1 MAAISARL
9 ANMGFMKRQVAK
21 ASDPAAAQKAPA
33 AHPPS
38 LRQQQ
43 QQQRSSAPG
52 SRHQGAVAA
61 ATEFEPSPAT
71 SPTDPQATAAADS
84 KQQQHSKKRDKTFKL
99 SDNITNMKFMQRAQL
114 KRSREEAG
122 FEQEQAAKDAAEWVS
137 ATAVH
142 EKGCLVVQERD
153 PLPAGVNG
161 RMSFGFGLLHDL
173 AQAEEAERLAA
184 AEAAAAEASIRAEEM
199 GRYAEKSGKGFRSK
213 DMAKR
218 ENKRQRRH

>member
-9 ANMGFMKRQVAK
+9 ANMGFMKRQAAK
-21 ASDPAAAQKAPA
+21 TSDTAAAQKAA

-43 QQQRSSAPG
+43 QHQRSASPG
-52 SRHQGAVAA
+52 SRQEAVAA

-71 SPTDPQATAAADS
+71 SPTDPQAAGAAAGDS
-84 KQQQHSKKRDKTFKL
+84 RQQHRKKDAGKQFKL
-99 SDNITNMKFMQRAQL
+99 SENITNMKFMQRAQL
-114 KRSREEAG
+114 KRSREDAG

-137 ATAVH
+137 ATAVQ

-184 AEAAAAEASIRAEEM
+184 AEAAAAETSIRAEQM
-199 GRYAEKSGKGFRSK
+199 GRFGKSSSFRSK